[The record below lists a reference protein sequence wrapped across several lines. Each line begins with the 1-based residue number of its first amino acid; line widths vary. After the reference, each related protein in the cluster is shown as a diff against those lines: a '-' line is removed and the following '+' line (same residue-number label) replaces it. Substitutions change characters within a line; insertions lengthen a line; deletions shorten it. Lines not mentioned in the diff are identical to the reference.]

1 MDARGEELRRRIVGV
16 WESTEERKGRRYPR
30 ELRLDVG
37 AWVLERREAGARVE
51 EVSAFFRLS
60 NSRLGRWVA
69 EFANEQA
76 QSKQREQEQEEE
88 TPLETG
94 RGLVPVRVSGGLSR
108 RAATVQADRAKPGGL
123 VLVTPG
129 GYRLSGLDLE
139 SAAALLVRVP

>member
-16 WESTEERKGRRYPR
+16 WESTEGRKGRRYPR

-37 AWVLERREAGARVE
+37 AWVLERRKAGARVE

-60 NSRLGRWVA
+60 NARLGRWVV

-76 QSKQREQEQEEE
+76 QSKQHEQEKEDPVEAD
-88 TPLETG
+88 G
-94 RGLVPVRVSGGLSR
+94 GLVPVRVSSGLSR
-108 RAATVQADRAKPGGL
+108 CAATVHADRAKPGGL

-129 GYRLSGLDLE
+129 GYSLAGLDLE